1 MPHRRIRDAD
11 LFYLTQGTG
20 PPLLLL
26 HGGLG
31 TGEGHFRRQ
40 LGALAKRYSVIVPD
54 FRGCGRSARRAEFGP
69 NFYDEDAA
77 DMAELT
83 GSLTDEAVTV
93 VGFSDGGI
101 VGLLLAA
108 RFPAL
113 VRSLVVIGG
122 QAVLDDLMARA
133 ARKWLSPEHLP
144 ERWRAALARLHGE
157 DHWPHLVRTY
167 ASGIQ
172 EIIRRGGVV
181 VPTEALEHI
190 GCPTLIAHGA
200 ADSLVP
206 VHHAQWLA
214 KNITG
219 AELRI
224 VPGGGHELLREH
236 PEEMQE
242 TILAFLGGRARVGG
256 SAPLD

>member
-1 MPHRRIRDAD
+1 MPYRKVRGSD
-11 LFYLTQGTG
+11 LFYVAQGTG

-40 LGALAKRYSVIVPD
+40 LGAFAERYTLIVPD
-54 FRGCGRSARRAEFGP
+54 FRGCGRSARRDGFGP
-69 NFYDEDAA
+69 AFYDEDAA
-77 DMAELT
+77 DMAELV
-83 GSLTDEAVTV
+83 GFLTEEAIGI

-108 RFPAL
+108 RFPGL

-122 QAVLDDLMARA
+122 QAALDDVMARA
-133 ARKWLSPEHLP
+133 AAEWLPPEHLP
-144 ERWRAALARLHGE
+144 ERWRAALARLHGG
-157 DHWPHLVRTY
+157 DYWPHLVRAY
-167 ASGIQ
+167 ANGIQ
-172 EIIRRGGVV
+172 EIVRRGGVV
-181 VPTEALEHI
+181 VPGEALERI
-190 GCPTLIAHGA
+190 GCPTLIVHGA
-200 ADSLVP
+200 DDALVP
-206 VHHAQWLA
+206 VHHAEWLA

-242 TILAFLGGRARVGG
+242 GILAFLDGRA
-256 SAPLD
+256 